1 MRASEKKIH
10 QDTSGIA
17 LFMVIAAISILS
29 IMVTEFTYISQ
40 INQKIAFDAL
50 DQVKAHYLAKS
61 GLKLSLLR
69 LKAFAKVKDTLA
81 ATTGGA
87 GAPGIP
93 RQILDK
99 IWSFPFMYPIPT
111 AIPGLSQTDKDAISK
126 FQTESSLEGSFTAVI
141 ESESARYNL
150 NSLLAGYVGSTT
162 VTSTTGGR
170 GGGATTSSTT
180 TTVPANGPLGPNA
193 NNAQQ
198 FDPEQGRQALQ
209 DYLFNTF
216 QRKSETDPDFS
227 DFYRGFQLQ
236 DLVESIAAW
245 SDRYFERRNR
255 GFEEKVPYKRAP
267 FYSITELHMVPGMDD
282 TLYDLFA
289 PTLTVTTTPGININT
304 MQEPIL
310 RALIPGLTDEEVKDF
325 FKFRDDEQADNQFKT
340 AADFWK
346 YAQQAFSRFRN
357 DPAEVRRYEEELTKR
372 NIRLVTEETQFR
384 IVVQATVNQS
394 TRLIEAQVAVTPP
407 PTNPTGAPN
416 VPNLPGMPPI
426 AQPPG
431 VGNPNNPMAPAIPG
445 QVGPPRVDPGLRIT
459 FMRVL

>member
-1 MRASEKKIH
+1 
-10 QDTSGIA
+10 
-17 LFMVIAAISILS
+17 
-29 IMVTEFTYISQ
+29 
-40 INQKIAFDAL
+40 
-50 DQVKAHYLAKS
+50 
-61 GLKLSLLR
+61 
-69 LKAFAKVKDTLA
+69 
-81 ATTGGA
+81 
-87 GAPGIP
+87 
-93 RQILDK
+93 
-99 IWSFPFMYPIPT
+99 
-111 AIPGLSQTDKDAISK
+111 
-126 FQTESSLEGSFTAVI
+126 
-141 ESESARYNL
+141 
-150 NSLLAGYVGSTT
+150 
-162 VTSTTGGR
+162 
-170 GGGATTSSTT
+170 
-180 TTVPANGPLGPNA
+180 
-193 NNAQQ
+193 
-198 FDPEQGRQALQ
+198 
-209 DYLFNTF
+209 
-216 QRKSETDPDFS
+216 
-227 DFYRGFQLQ
+227 
-236 DLVESIAAW
+236 
-245 SDRYFERRNR
+245 
-255 GFEEKVPYKRAP
+255 
-267 FYSITELHMVPGMDD
+267 MVPGMDD